1 MSNGSSDIDF
11 KDIMMLHKDYT
22 KEPNSFLV
30 NDATLG
36 KWMFVRKSK
45 QSEKKQKKQ
54 RAKQSS
60 KQSVTL
66 LLYRREILNWIFY
79 WQRCFTRRR
88 LARNR
93 CCIEKI
99 WIFTIAEKQYQKNYI
114 SFLSMIKKKNQ

>member
-45 QSEKKQKKQ
+45 QSEKK
-54 RAKQSS
+54 
-60 KQSVTL
+60 
-66 LLYRREILNWIFY
+66 
-79 WQRCFTRRR
+79 
-88 LARNR
+88 
-93 CCIEKI
+93 
-99 WIFTIAEKQYQKNYI
+99 
-114 SFLSMIKKKNQ
+114 KKKNKEQNKAQNKV